1 MCITIFTICVLYSI
15 TGGFRAARLHRQVT
29 CGGAA
34 MSSQVSVGLPG
45 SGTATVFYMYSNCN
59 RVKPDPPP
67 HLSND

>member
-1 MCITIFTICVLYSI
+1 MCITLFTICVLYSI

-34 MSSQVSVGLPG
+34 TSQPSFRGLARVCN
-45 SGTATVFYMYSNCN
+45 ATVFYMYSNCN